1 MRPVVHL
8 LPKARHR
15 VFYGHPWIFSS
26 EIGSIDGSY
35 SQGDIVEVR
44 DPRGKFVC
52 LGYVNPESTITVR
65 VLSREDREID
75 EAFFH
80 HRVKQAIQYRRT
92 LFGVEGPFGQEPGGF
107 RLAYSEGDF
116 LPGLVADIFAGY
128 VSFQTLTYGID
139 RWKETLVDAIREF
152 AEPKGIYE
160 RNDAPVRQIE
170 GLNLRSGFI
179 GEPFDPLIEMD
190 EDGVRVVVD
199 IQRGQK
205 TGYFLDQSENRR
217 LIRRLMKGKTVLDA
231 FSYSGGFGLS
241 AAAGGAASVVFMDAS
256 EAALDLCRAGAERNG
271 FGGLGELGGLHRS
284 GEPGELGGL
293 SRSGEPGE
301 PSPSGEASPSRPSI
315 SFRAANVFDALREY
329 EKDGVRFGAVL
340 LDPPAFA
347 RSRKMVE
354 SALSGY
360 KEVNLRA
367 MKIVEDGGILC
378 TSSCSQHV
386 TAEEFDAMLDEAA
399 SDAKVALR
407 VIERRGQRADHPIL
421 AGVPET
427 EYLKFRVCQVLKLT

>member
-1 MRPVVHL
+1 MRPIVHL
-8 LPKARHR
+8 LPKVRHR
-15 VFYGHPWIFSS
+15 VFYGHPWIFAS
-26 EIGSIDGSY
+26 EIGSVDGTY
-35 SQGDIVEVR
+35 SQGDVVEVR

-52 LGYVNPESTITVR
+52 LGYFNPESTITVR
-65 VLSREDREID
+65 VLSREDRDINE
-75 EAFFH
+75 EFF
-80 HRVKQAIQYRRT
+80 RDRLRQAIEYRKV
-92 LFGVEGPFGQEPGGF
+92 LFGVDGAFGKDAGGF
-107 RLAYSEGDF
+107 RLVYSEGDF
-116 LPGLVADIFAGY
+116 LPGLVVDIFAGY
-128 VSFQTLTYGID
+128 VSFQTLTFGID

-152 AEPKGIYE
+152 VEPRGIYE

-170 GLNLRSGFI
+170 GMNLRSGYV

-190 EDGVRVVVD
+190 EHGVKVLVD

-205 TGYFLDQSENRR
+205 TGYFLDQSENRLLAR
-217 LIRRLMKGKTVLDA
+217 KFVSGKSVLDA

-241 AAAGGAASVVFMDAS
+241 AAAGGADRVLFMDVS
-256 EAALDLCRAGAERNG
+256 EAALDLSRASAERNHFAG
-271 FGGLGELGGLHRS
+271 NV
-284 GEPGELGGL
+284 
-293 SRSGEPGE
+293 
-301 PSPSGEASPSRPSI
+301 

-329 EKDGVRFGAVL
+329 ERDGTKFGAVL

-354 SALSGY
+354 SALAGY

-367 MKIVEDGGILC
+367 MKIIQDGGILC

-386 TAEEFDAMLDEAA
+386 TAQEFDAMLDDA
-399 SDAKVALR
+399 SADAKVALR

-427 EYLKFRVCQVLKLT
+427 EYLKFRVCQVLKR